1 MSIEKTYVQDVYDR
15 IALDFSDT
23 RYRTWT
29 CVEDFLDNIPENSK
43 VADIGCGNGKAM
55 LHKRDLLWSG
65 CDNSKNLVKI
75 CEGRGL
81 NVRIGDVL
89 NIPYKDNIYDYT
101 ICIAVIHHLSTQEKR
116 MKAVEELVR
125 ITKPG
130 GQIFIL
136 VWSIDQPPSSRRK
149 FTEQENY
156 VDFCNKK
163 KEILGKRYYYV
174 FTQNELES
182 LLPDNVEIV
191 KSLYEM
197 GNYGVIIKKNI

>member
-43 VADIGCGNGKAM
+43 VADIGCGNGKAI
-55 LHKRDLLWSG
+55 LYKRDLLWSG

-75 CEGRGL
+75 CEDRGL

-136 VWSIDQPPSSRRK
+136 VWSMDQPPSSRRK

-182 LLPDNVEIV
+182 LLPYNVEIV